1 MNQTPSHTLP
11 RVLLVEDDPV
21 SAAFLQEAA
30 AGYPAHVDVAGSL
43 AAASRMAGD
52 ADYDLLLIDGHLPD
66 GAGADLLQRLRA
78 HGIDTPAIAHTAGLD
93 AAMREALQARGFAEV
108 LAKPLGIDAVR
119 AALARHLPPP
129 QAGDWNDAVALAALG
144 GDPAHVRAL
153 RGLFLAELP
162 AQRTRIAAA
171 QAEGNHAALRDE
183 LHRLTASCGFVGAS
197 RLAAAVRK
205 LHAAP
210 ADTAAMAEVAQAV
223 DALLAA
229 PRD

>member
-1 MNQTPSHTLP
+1 M
-11 RVLLVEDDPV
+11 EDDPV

-43 AAASRMAGD
+43 AAASRMASE
-52 ADYDLLLIDGHLPD
+52 AEYALLLIDGHLPD
-66 GAGADLLQRLRA
+66 GAGADLLDRLRA
-78 HGIDTPAIAHTAGLD
+78 QGIATPAIAHTAGLD
-93 AAMREALQARGFAEV
+93 AAMREALQARGFLEV
-108 LAKPLGIDAVR
+108 LGKPLGIEAVR
-119 AALARHLPPP
+119 AALARHLPP
-129 QAGDWNDAVALAALG
+129 AADGDWNDALALAALG

-153 RGLFLAELP
+153 RGLVLAELP
-162 AQRTRIAAA
+162 GQCERIVAAHA
-171 QAEGNHAALRDE
+171 SGNEAGLRDE

-205 LHAAP
+205 LHSAP
-210 ADTAAMAEVAQAV
+210 TDTTAMDEVAQAV